1 MDLWRKLQ
9 NVRLI
14 VILLYFLTIRS
25 SFSQIDGITPID
37 EDERSFI
44 VEARPP
50 GRNTGN
56 SYKPM
61 FVDCANY
68 SNTEIEEEQTPG
80 LYVATVHAIDDD
92 EPESGGIVTY
102 SIIQREGVRSQFRIN
117 NETGEITTATVFDRD
132 EPSRQKEVYLTVRA
146 NDNGWPV
153 LADICTF
160 KITIKDINDNPPQ
173 LDKLKNEASVSE
185 DLTIDREVM
194 RVFAYDIDD
203 RENARLTYA
212 LKNSGELEKYFAID
226 NRTGVITLRSS
237 LNGKRGVTFS
247 SQVIVND
254 NPINI
259 TQRKQNIGDIKI
271 TVVGSDK
278 QLPTFVEYPKEPIY
292 VKENFRNFE
301 EHFAIIT
308 AQSNIKSN
316 NLRFELIRGHT
327 TQTNKDSTFK
337 LTPINETSA
346 KITLGRTLDYET
358 VTEYQLTVRVENKD
372 SLAAAITIDFKIE
385 DVNDEIPDFVDI
397 VTGSVLENEEPGAE
411 VMQVRAIDKDGTSAH
426 NIVSYTLNSHEQ
438 LFSVD
443 SKTGKVVTKV
453 RFDREAQDVYNIEI
467 IARDNSPSA
476 LRTSSTDPNSS
487 TQTFRVTIED
497 KNDNKPEFSESIYR
511 VDNLSE
517 NIDIG
522 HLAIEVRANDMDSAS
537 VIRYN
542 ITSGNEEG
550 AFKIEESTGRIRVNA
565 TLDYEKTTTYNLTI
579 TAFDGRFEDEAKV
592 FIFIDNINDELPIFE
607 PYNRNITDILEEEV
621 YTDCIITLE
630 AWDPDIRNRD
640 DPQNIVYQVD
650 EKYRHFLEVDKDGCV
665 KLTKP
670 LDRDKPN
677 GSPSY
682 QAFIIAYDDN
692 NGPNAQQQSAEIFII
707 LNDINDNAP
716 FLITTTVVWME
727 REEPGEITTLE
738 ADDFDSPENGPPFI
752 FAFSDSVGEDIKSKF
767 QIQGDRLYAL
777 VEFDREEQKY
787 YDLLINIT
795 DSGKPPKS
803 GVSVLRVIIG
813 DVNDNPAGDGKS
825 EIFVYNFEGSAP
837 DVQIGRVFVED
848 LDDWD
853 LPDKVFQWATGPHEF
868 FNLNSDNGTLT
879 MLHRTPANEYILEF
893 KVTEESTLIDRH
905 TVSAIVNVTVRD
917 IPKEAVVRSGSMRLS
932 GMDAETFVARIDGI
946 SPKDVLHAQLSHILN
961 ATKENIDI
969 FTVLRTSGS
978 DSMIDVRFS
987 AHGSPYYA
995 PERLNSKI
1003 SLNVLQLERVLGV
1016 EFVMISISEC
1026 ILETICEA
1034 GTSCSNHLDISEIPA
1049 IVFTNRTSFVGVNAV
1064 VRPVCDCRAFDVY
1077 ERCLNGGT
1085 YNEETKTCI
1094 CQTEYEGPNCEALA
1108 IGFKGNGWAMYPSFE
1123 ACNATRITL
1132 EVTAEEDDGLI
1143 FYVGPMSIQPKP
1155 LVEDFMSLELK
1166 GGFPVIYLNYGSD
1179 TLEVSLR
1186 TKKLTDGGS
1195 HTISIS
1201 MKSTEVSISVDD
1213 CHRSDCVIYGHPPG
1227 PNGLLNVNGPLQ
1239 VGGTRDDLN
1248 AVAQLLRWN
1257 HVPSPKG
1264 FVGCIRNLTY
1274 NEQLYNLGV
1283 PGEQLNAISNCN
1295 WGIAKAVTFGIDS
1308 NFLVAILVCVA
1319 ILLILLLAVVV
1330 HRRKEN
1336 NWNEKDADDI
1346 CENII
1351 SYQDEG
1357 GGEVDTGFD
1366 MSVLKMHDKDLTSD
1380 PPINEN
1386 LYKQAPEAPDISAFL
1401 NPKKDNCDRDPNS
1414 YPFDDVR
1421 YYAYEGDGNS
1431 TGSLS
1436 SLASCT
1442 DDGDLKFNYLSSF
1455 GPRFRKL
1462 ADMYG
1467 EDPSDEDSHDGGEES
1482 WC

>member
-1 MDLWRKLQ
+1 MILNKYKKH
-9 NVRLI
+9 NVHFIL
-14 VILLYFLTIRS
+14 VLLYSLTIRS
-25 SFSQIDGITPID
+25 GFSQINDGGTTVSD
-37 EDERSFI
+37 EDPERSFI
-44 VEARPP
+44 IEPRPP

-56 SYKPM
+56 NHKPM
-61 FVDCANY
+61 FVDCAKY
-68 SNTEIEEEQTPG
+68 SNTEIEEEQHTG
-80 LYVATVHAIDDD
+80 LDVVTVHAVDEDDK
-92 EPESGGIVTY
+92 ESGGIVTY

-117 NETGEITTATVFDRD
+117 NATGEITTATFFDRD

-185 DLTIDREVM
+185 DLKIDREVM

-212 LKNSGELEKYFAID
+212 LKSSGEFEKYFAID
-226 NRTGVITLRSS
+226 NRTGVISLKTA

-259 TQRKQNIGDIKI
+259 AERKQNVGDIKI

-278 QLPTFVEYPKEPIY
+278 QLPTFVEYPKDPIY
-292 VKENFRNFE
+292 VKENFSDFE
-301 EHFAIIT
+301 EPFAIIT
-308 AQSNIKSN
+308 AQSNIKSI

-337 LTPINETSA
+337 LTPLNETSA
-346 KITLGRTLDYET
+346 KITLGRALDYET

-426 NIVSYTLNSHEQ
+426 NIVSYTLNSHET

-443 SKTGKVVTKV
+443 SETGKVVTRVK
-453 RFDREAQDVYNIEI
+453 FDREAQDVYNIEI

-476 LRTSSTDPNSS
+476 LRRTSTDPNSS

-497 KNDNKPEFSESIYR
+497 KNDNKPEFSQSTYR

-522 HLAIEVRANDMDSAS
+522 HLVIEVRANDMDSAS
-537 VIRYN
+537 VIRYS

-565 TLDYEKTTTYNLTI
+565 TLDYETTTTYNLTI
-579 TAFDGRFEDEAKV
+579 TAHDGVFSDEAKV

-607 PYNRNITDILEEEV
+607 PYNRNITGILEETV

-630 AWDPDIRNRD
+630 AWDPDIRNRE
-640 DPQNIVYQVD
+640 DPQHIVYQVD
-650 EKYRHFLEVDKDGCV
+650 EKYRHFLEVDENGCV

-670 LDRDKPN
+670 LDRDKPD

-707 LNDINDNAP
+707 LDDINDNAP
-716 FLITTTVVWME
+716 FLTTTTVVWNE
-727 REEPGEITTLE
+727 HQEPGKITTLE
-738 ADDFDSPENGPPFI
+738 ADDYDSPENGPPFI
-752 FAFSDSVGEDIKSKF
+752 FAFADGVGEDIKLGF
-767 QIQGDRLYAL
+767 EIRGDELFAL
-777 VEFDREEQKY
+777 VEFDREKQKF

-795 DSGKPPKS
+795 DSGIPPQS
-803 GVSVLRVIIG
+803 GGSLLRVIIG
-813 DVNDNPAGDGKS
+813 DINDNPAGDGKS
-825 EIFVYNFEGSAP
+825 EIFVYNYESSAP

-879 MLHRTPANEYILEF
+879 MLHGTPANEYILEF
-893 KVTEESTLIDRH
+893 KVTEESALIERH

-917 IPKEAVVRSGSMRLS
+917 IPREAVVKSGSMRLS
-932 GMDAETFVARIDGI
+932 MMDAETFVARIHGV
-946 SPKDVLHAQLSHILN
+946 SPKDVLHEQLLQILN
-961 ATKENIDI
+961 VTRDNIDI
-969 FTVLRTSGS
+969 FTVLSNSYS
-978 DSMIDVRFS
+978 DSVFDVRFS

-995 PERLNSKI
+995 AERLNSKV
-1003 SLNVLQLERVLGV
+1003 SLHVSQLESKVGV
-1016 EFVMISISEC
+1016 RIDMISISEC
-1026 ILETICEA
+1026 FLENVCDA
-1034 GTSCSNHLDISEIPA
+1034 GSSCSDHLDISEVPA
-1049 IVFTNRTSFVGVNAV
+1049 TVFTNRTSFVGVNAV
-1064 VRPVCDCRAFDVY
+1064 IRPVCDCRPFDVY
-1077 ERCLNGGT
+1077 ERCHNGGT
-1085 YNEETKTCI
+1085 YIEEKNTCI
-1094 CQTEYEGPNCEALA
+1094 CAPEYEGPNCEALA

-1132 EVTAEEDDGLI
+1132 EVTADEDDGLI
-1143 FYVGPMSIQPKP
+1143 FYVGPMSLHPNP
-1155 LVEDFMSLELK
+1155 LVTDFMSLELK

-1179 TLEVSLR
+1179 TREISLR
-1186 TKKLTDGGS
+1186 TKKLTDGSS

-1213 CHRSDCVIYGHPPG
+1213 CHRSDCVTYGHPPG
-1227 PNGLLNVNGPLQ
+1227 SNGLLNVNGPLQ
-1239 VGGTRDDLN
+1239 VGGTREDMHQ
-1248 AVAQLLRWN
+1248 VAEFLKWN
-1257 HVPSPKG
+1257 HIPSPKG
-1264 FVGCIRNLTY
+1264 FVGCIRNFTY

-1386 LYKQAPEAPDISAFL
+1386 LYKQAPDAPDISAFL

-1436 SLASCT
+1436 SLASCKLT
-1442 DDGDLKFNYLSSF
+1442 FISLWNYLF
-1455 GPRFRKL
+1455 TF
-1462 ADMYG
+1462 
-1467 EDPSDEDSHDGGEES
+1467 EER
-1482 WC
+1482 